1 MAFNLG
7 AFVGG
12 FSEKL
17 TERIEAEEER
27 VNKRMEEER
36 QLAMKQRAAR
46 QAKREKEKAYAE
58 ETLGL
63 LSMLGYNDEIAAE
76 IMKKGKGA
84 TEFAI
89 STGQEAL
96 GKMDVNALWT
106 LPSVSGNMDT
116 DDQKIIDST
125 LTGEEAVMAQN
136 PLTAGVSGQQQATG
150 GGFGLNQELYAQL
163 YAPPNEYENTF
174 SARLAKISQQKVRT
188 TDPDKLKAL
197 ELEETQLLDDLRR
210 MKENERENTGSN
222 TPSFNLGTVS
232 SATNAVRKSQLNSV
246 GFKTDLEGNIVGEL
260 EGREGAYYA
269 AELATAQTLQSTY
282 GSLGDQ
288 AMNDNIQSIQNNAR
302 NGIIAYGKRQQYLDS
317 VGETTSYFK
326 DSVTDVEFSKNIDD
340 GMYKVGD
347 VIVVKETKEDANGTL
362 IETGRTIMTVYTGVP
377 DPNNKNNKFIGG

>member
-17 TERIEAEEER
+17 TERIEEEEER
-27 VNKRMEEER
+27 VNKRIEEER
-36 QLAMKQRAAR
+36 QLAMKQRMAR
-46 QAKREKEKAYAE
+46 QAKRDKEKAYAE

-63 LSMLGYNDEIAAE
+63 LSMLGYNDEIAGE

-89 STGQEAL
+89 NTGQQAL

-106 LPSVSGNMDT
+106 LPSVSGDMGS

-136 PLTAGVSGQQQATG
+136 PLTAGVSEEPTG

-188 TDPDKLKAL
+188 TDPDKLNAL
-197 ELEETQLLDDLRR
+197 ELEETQLLDDLKR
-210 MKENERENTGSN
+210 MKERERENTGSN

-246 GFKTDLEGNIVGEL
+246 GFKTDLEGNIVGDL

-269 AELATAQTLQSTY
+269 AELATAQALQTTY

-288 AMNDNIQSIQNNAR
+288 AMNDNIQTIQNNAR
-302 NGIIAYGKRQQYLDS
+302 NGIIAYGKRQQYLES
-317 VGETTSYFK
+317 VGKGTSYFQGQ
-326 DSVTDVEFSKNIDD
+326 TDAKTVEENINK

-347 VIVVKETKEDANGTL
+347 VIQVQTKSG
-362 IETGRTIMTVYTGVP
+362 IKIVVYTGVA
-377 DPNNKNNKFIGG
+377 DPNTGMPFIMG

>member
-46 QAKREKEKAYAE
+46 QAKRDKEKAYAE

-89 STGQEAL
+89 NTGQKAL

-125 LTGEEAVMAQN
+125 LTGEEAVMAQS
-136 PLTAGVSGQQQATG
+136 PLTAGVTEQQQATG

-197 ELEETQLLDDLRR
+197 ELEEQQLLDDLRR

-246 GFKTDLEGNIVGEL
+246 GFKTDLEGNIVGDL

-302 NGIIAYGKRQQYLDS
+302 NGILAYGKRQQYLES
-317 VGETTSYFK
+317 IGKGTSYFQGQA
-326 DSVTDVEFSKNIDD
+326 DSKTVEENINK

-347 VIVVKETKEDANGTL
+347 VIQVQTKAG
-362 IETGRTIMTVYTGVP
+362 IKIIVFTGVN
-377 DPNNKNNKFIGG
+377 DPNTGMPFIMG

>member
-17 TERIEAEEER
+17 TERIEEEEER
-27 VNKRMEEER
+27 VNKRIEEER
-36 QLAMKQRAAR
+36 QLAMKQRMAR
-46 QAKREKEKAYAE
+46 QAQRDKEKAYAE

-63 LSMLGYNDEIAAE
+63 LSMLGYNDDIAAE

-136 PLTAGVSGQQQATG
+136 PLTAGVTGQQQATG

-197 ELEETQLLDDLRR
+197 ELEEQQLLDDLKR
-210 MKENERENTGSN
+210 MKDNERENTGSN

-246 GFKTDLEGNIVGEL
+246 GFKTDLEGNIVGDL

-302 NGIIAYGKRQQYLDS
+302 NNIIAYGKRQQYLES
-317 VGETTSYFK
+317 IGRETSYFK
-326 DSVTDVEFSKNIDD
+326 GNVTDLEFSENVKK
-340 GMYKVGD
+340 GAYRVGD
-347 VIVVKETKEDANGTL
+347 VIIVKETKKDNNGIL
-362 IETGRTIMTVYTGVP
+362 KETGRTVVTVYTGVP
-377 DPNNKNNKFIGG
+377 DPTNKDMPFIGG

>member
-17 TERIEAEEER
+17 TERIEEEEER
-27 VNKRMEEER
+27 VNKRIEEER
-36 QLAMKQRAAR
+36 QLAMKQRMAR
-46 QAKREKEKAYAE
+46 QAKRDKEKAYAE

-63 LSMLGYNDEIAAE
+63 LSMLGYNDEIAGE

-89 STGQEAL
+89 NTGQQAL

-106 LPSVSGNMDT
+106 LPSVSGDMGS

-136 PLTAGVSGQQQATG
+136 PLTAGVSEEPTG

-188 TDPDKLKAL
+188 ADPDKLNAL
-197 ELEETQLLDDLRR
+197 ELEETQLLDDLKR
-210 MKENERENTGSN
+210 MKERERENTGSN

-246 GFKTDLEGNIVGEL
+246 GFKTDLEGNIVGDL

-269 AELATAQTLQSTY
+269 AELATAQTLQTTY

-288 AMNDNIQSIQNNAR
+288 AMNDNIQTIQNNAR
-302 NGIIAYGKRQQYLDS
+302 NGIISYGKRQQYLES
-317 VGETTSYFK
+317 IGKGTSYFQGQT
-326 DSVTDVEFSKNIDD
+326 DSKTVEENINK

-347 VIVVKETKEDANGTL
+347 VIQVQTKSG
-362 IETGRTIMTVYTGVP
+362 IKIVVYTGVT
-377 DPNNKNNKFIGG
+377 DPNTGMPFIMG

>member
-17 TERIEAEEER
+17 TERIEEEEER
-27 VNKRMEEER
+27 VNKRIEEER
-36 QLAMKQRAAR
+36 QLAMKQRMAR
-46 QAKREKEKAYAE
+46 QAKRDKEKAYAE

-63 LSMLGYNDEIAAE
+63 LSMLGYNDEIAGE

-89 STGQEAL
+89 NTGQQAL

-106 LPSVSGNMDT
+106 LPSVSGDMGS

-136 PLTAGVSGQQQATG
+136 PLTAGVSEEPTG

-188 TDPDKLKAL
+188 ADPDKLNAL
-197 ELEETQLLDDLRR
+197 ELEETQLLDDLKR
-210 MKENERENTGSN
+210 MKERERENTGSN

-246 GFKTDLEGNIVGEL
+246 GFKTDLEGNIVGDL

-269 AELATAQTLQSTY
+269 AELATAQTLQTTY
-282 GSLGDQ
+282 GNLGDQ
-288 AMNDNIQSIQNNAR
+288 AMNDNIQTIQNNAR
-302 NGIIAYGKRQQYLDS
+302 NGIISYGKRQQYLES
-317 VGETTSYFK
+317 IGKGTSYFQGQT
-326 DSVTDVEFSKNIDD
+326 DSKTVEENINK

-347 VIVVKETKEDANGTL
+347 VIQVQTKSG
-362 IETGRTIMTVYTGVP
+362 IKIVVYTGVT
-377 DPNNKNNKFIGG
+377 DPNTGMPFIMG

>member
-106 LPSVSGNMDT
+106 LPSVSGNMDV

-136 PLTAGVSGQQQATG
+136 PLTAGVTGQQQATG

-197 ELEETQLLDDLRR
+197 ELEEQQLLDDLRR

-282 GSLGDQ
+282 GSLNDQ
-288 AMNDNIQSIQNNAR
+288 AMNDNIRSIQNNAR
-302 NGIIAYGKRQQYLDS
+302 NGILAYGKRQQYLES
-317 VGETTSYFK
+317 IGKGTSYFK
-326 DSVTDVEFSKNIDD
+326 GQADSKTVEENINK

-347 VIVVKETKEDANGTL
+347 VIQVQTKAG
-362 IETGRTIMTVYTGVP
+362 IKIVVYTGVD
-377 DPNNKNNKFIGG
+377 DPNTGMPFIMG

>member
-17 TERIEAEEER
+17 TERIEEEEER
-27 VNKRMEEER
+27 VNKRIEEER
-36 QLAMKQRAAR
+36 QLAMKQRMAR
-46 QAKREKEKAYAE
+46 QAKRDKEKAYAE

-63 LSMLGYNDEIAAE
+63 LSMLGYNDEIAGE

-89 STGQEAL
+89 NTGQQAL

-125 LTGEEAVMAQN
+125 LTGEEAVMAQD
-136 PLTAGVSGQQQATG
+136 PLTAGISDEPTG

-188 TDPDKLKAL
+188 TDPDKIKAL
-197 ELEETQLLDDLRR
+197 ELEETQLLSDLKR
-210 MKENERENTGSN
+210 MKENERERTGSN

-246 GFKTDLEGNIVGEL
+246 GFKTDLEGNIVGDL

-269 AELATAQTLQSTY
+269 AELATAQALQSTY
-282 GSLGDQ
+282 GGLGDQ
-288 AMNDNIQSIQNNAR
+288 AMNDNIQTIQNNAR
-302 NGIIAYGKRQQYLDS
+302 NGILSYGKRQQYLES
-317 VGETTSYFK
+317 IGKGTSYFQGQADAK
-326 DSVTDVEFSKNIDD
+326 TVEENINK

-347 VIVVKETKEDANGTL
+347 VIQVQTKSG
-362 IETGRTIMTVYTGVP
+362 IKIVVYTGVNDP
-377 DPNNKNNKFIGG
+377 DTGMPFIMG

>member
-36 QLAMKQRAAR
+36 QLAMKQRAER

-84 TEFAI
+84 TTFAI
-89 STGQEAL
+89 ETGQQAL

-136 PLTAGVSGQQQATG
+136 PLTAGVTGQQQATG

-246 GFKTDLEGNIVGEL
+246 GFKTDLEGNIVGDL

-288 AMNDNIQSIQNNAR
+288 AMNDNIKSIQNNAR
-302 NGIIAYGKRQQYLDS
+302 NGILAYGKRQQYLES
-317 VGETTSYFK
+317 IGQGTSYFK
-326 DSVTDVEFSKNIDD
+326 GQADSKTVEENINK

-347 VIVVKETKEDANGTL
+347 VIQVQTKAG
-362 IETGRTIMTVYTGVP
+362 IKIVVYTGVN
-377 DPNNKNNKFIGG
+377 DPNTGMPFIMG

>member
-17 TERIEAEEER
+17 TERIEVEEER
-27 VNKRMEEER
+27 INKRIEEER
-36 QLAMKQRAAR
+36 QLAMRQRLAR
-46 QAKREKEKAYAE
+46 QSKRDKEKAYAE

-84 TEFAI
+84 TKFAI
-89 STGQEAL
+89 STGEKAL

-136 PLTAGVSGQQQATG
+136 PLTVGVTGQQQATG
-150 GGFGLNQELYAQL
+150 SGFGLNQELYAQL

-174 SARLAKISQQKVRT
+174 STRLAKISQQKVRT
-188 TDPDKLKAL
+188 TDPDKLTAL
-197 ELEETQLLDDLRR
+197 ELEEQQLLDDLRR

-246 GFKTDLEGNIVGEL
+246 GFKTDLEGNILGEL

-269 AELATAQTLQSTY
+269 AELATAQTLQATY
-282 GSLGDQ
+282 GNLGDQ

-302 NGIIAYGKRQQYLDS
+302 RGIIAYGKRQQYLDS
-317 VGETTSYFK
+317 IGNTTSYFQGQV
-326 DSVTDVEFSKNIDD
+326 DSKTAEENINK
-340 GMYKVGD
+340 GVYKVGD
-347 VIVVKETKEDANGTL
+347 VIQVQTKAG
-362 IETGRTIMTVYTGVP
+362 IKIIVYTGVN
-377 DPNNKNNKFIGG
+377 DPNTGMPFIMG